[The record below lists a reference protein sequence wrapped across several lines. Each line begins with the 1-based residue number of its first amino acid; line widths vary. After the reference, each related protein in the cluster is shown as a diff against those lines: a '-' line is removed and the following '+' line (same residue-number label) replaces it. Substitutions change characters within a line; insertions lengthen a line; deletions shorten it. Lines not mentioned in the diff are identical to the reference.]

1 MKIEDTTPSI
11 YEGYPQVLDYNEA
24 ERYVEKLKKFSLI
37 EVGNS
42 EYLQQHY
49 MIEKL
54 NIQAHQSAASNSE
67 EYVLEALLTFNKIE
81 VLIHNLILIETWKE
95 FVYPVLLTD
104 LAGRNNMRL
113 YFILYHEATIVN
125 LLEVILYHK
134 HVVSEMGE
142 KLIELIDYIA
152 RKLIRLN
159 SGYDTFRSAQLTN
172 SITPTSSSTSN
183 TTSTTEGLSAA
194 AREMMVALETRTP
207 ADEIALYYHNIE
219 FRTCISSVSIAR
231 FLTEHIDSMPLNAIS
246 RITDTHDYLM
256 LIIPLIENPPWTR
269 RTTVGKW
276 EKMVDYNWVEVQPI
290 NLLKLTKI
298 EGQPWLSLY
307 HLISKKVCSE
317 RYVFTSYRKGQ
328 LLRVRKYMNELLL
341 DQLPVLA
348 DIQRFMDELF
358 MREAADQPTHLSSTS
373 NNSAFVLEQVAALR
387 EGLIRGADW
396 AEIARVQLSSVF
408 TMTDASDA
416 DVRRMAQLY
425 GDDGAGERLVEEG
438 GN

>member
-1 MKIEDTTPSI
+1 MKIEDTKPSL
-11 YEGYPQVLDYNEA
+11 YENYPQVLDYNEA

-81 VLIHNLILIETWKE
+81 VLIHNLIVIETWKE
-95 FVYPVLLTD
+95 FVYPLLLTD

-125 LLEVILYHK
+125 LLEIILYHK

-172 SITPTSSSTSN
+172 AITPTSSTSN
-183 TTSTTEGLSAA
+183 TNSTTEGLSAA
-194 AREMMVALETRTP
+194 ARAMIAALETRTP
-207 ADEIALYYHNIE
+207 ADEIAQYYHNIE
-219 FRTCISSVSIAR
+219 FRTCISAVSIAR

-269 RTTVGKW
+269 HTSVGKW

-317 RYVFTSYRKGQ
+317 RNVFTSYRKGQ

-341 DQLPVLA
+341 DQLPILA
-348 DIQRFMDELF
+348 DIQRFMDELS
-358 MREAADQPTHLSSTS
+358 MREAADQPTHLSSTP

-396 AEIARVQLSSVF
+396 AEIARVQKESVF

-416 DVRRMAQLY
+416 DVRRMAELY
-425 GDDGAGERLVEEG
+425 GDNDGAGE